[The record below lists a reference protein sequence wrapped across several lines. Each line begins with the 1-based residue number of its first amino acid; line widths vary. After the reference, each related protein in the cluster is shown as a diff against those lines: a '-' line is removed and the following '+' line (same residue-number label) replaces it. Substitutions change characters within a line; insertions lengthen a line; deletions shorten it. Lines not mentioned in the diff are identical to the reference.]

1 LQTVG
6 WLQGKLSAEQ
16 ATAAAARHDVEV
28 VPLSRYSRP
37 GRSKG
42 LLLGFAAMD
51 VADLRSG
58 VERLAQALEE
68 SLSA

>member
-1 LQTVG
+1 
-6 WLQGKLSAEQ
+6 
-16 ATAAAARHDVEV
+16 VEV

-37 GRSKG
+37 RRSKG

-68 SLSA
+68 G